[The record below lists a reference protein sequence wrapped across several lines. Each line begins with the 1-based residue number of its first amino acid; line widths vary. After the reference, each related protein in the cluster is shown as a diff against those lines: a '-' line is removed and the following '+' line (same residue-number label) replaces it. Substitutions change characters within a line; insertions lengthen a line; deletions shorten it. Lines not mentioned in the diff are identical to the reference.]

1 MEAIRAVVTMGLKAR
16 QTSGIPVRQP
26 LAKIVVRTVEDSD
39 AILDSKLLEII
50 SQELNIK
57 EVEWEWNADQK
68 EAEVVLDTA
77 ITPELKKEGD
87 YRELVRAIQD
97 MRKKEGLT
105 PSDPIALTL
114 PESARETASG
124 FEDDLKKTVL
134 ADSVAYSGD
143 AIVIAKK

>member
-1 MEAIRAVVTMGLKAR
+1 MYVNT
-16 QTSGIPVRQP
+16 
-26 LAKIVVRTVEDSD
+26 D
-39 AILDSKLLEII
+39 
-50 SQELNIK
+50 
-57 EVEWEWNADQK
+57 
-68 EAEVVLDTA
+68 

-87 YRELVRAIQD
+87 YRELVRAVQD

-134 ADSVAYSGD
+134 AVSVDYAGD